1 MCWRW
6 GEQGEKERGTEKED
20 RNGGGQGEK
29 EIDQA
34 DRMEGREG
42 MLWGPDQYVLL
53 D

>member
-1 MCWRW
+1 MNR
-6 GEQGEKERGTEKED
+6 ERRREGQRRKTGM
-20 RNGGGQGEK
+20 GGGQGEK